1 MKYFI
6 LASSF
11 NFANVGFDCRSSLP
25 GYLFQ
30 GILHEP
36 QKTITYRVSTCAKQ
50 MGRCSHHCLFSHLH
64 ESIASTYAVLVV
76 MTQRAGA
83 REQESERVKERECER
98 EREIAKDWER
108 ASERTYRRSFVDTWE
123 RKRERTYRRQLSS
136 MLRKRE
142 CKNPSPDV
150 CWQLLPAACLRNCEA
165 VDQKTTTSC
174 LSACAEHTGR
184 CSRHCRFARSR
195 STSRQLPSMLS
206 WVWRHRE

>member
-108 ASERTYRRSFVDTWE
+108 ASERERVREPIVGLLSTREKEREKEHIVDSFHLCWE
-123 RKRERTYRRQLSS
+123 RERARTHLQTCVDSYY
-136 MLRKRE
+136 
-142 CKNPSPDV
+142 
-150 CWQLLPAACLRNCEA
+150 LLPAFE
-165 VDQKTTTSC
+165 T
-174 LSACAEHTGR
+174 
-184 CSRHCRFARSR
+184 AR
-195 STSRQLPSMLS
+195 L
-206 WVWRHRE
+206 